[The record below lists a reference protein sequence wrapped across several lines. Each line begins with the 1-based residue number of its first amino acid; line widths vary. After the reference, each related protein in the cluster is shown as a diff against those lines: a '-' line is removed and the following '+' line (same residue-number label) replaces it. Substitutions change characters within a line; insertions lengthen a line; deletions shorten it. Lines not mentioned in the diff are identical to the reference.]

1 VETKTVRIKAEKAY
15 DVTIGTGLLASCGN
29 IITKLISPCRAV
41 IITDSNVEKLF
52 LRIVAD
58 SLKNAGFVI
67 CVFSFPAGEQSK
79 NINTLSDILEFLAQ
93 NRITRTDCVIALGG
107 GVTGDMVGFAAGCYL
122 RGIRYVQLPTTFLA
136 AVDSS
141 VGGKTGIDLKAG
153 KNLAGLFV
161 SPEAVICDCD
171 CMEQLPAD
179 IFADGAAEAIKT
191 GVLSGEK
198 LFSFFESGDVKAS
211 LPEIIEM
218 CVAFKGHVVEE
229 DEFES
234 GLRKTLNLGHTV
246 AHAIEKCSNYSV
258 SHGHAVAIGMAVIAR
273 SADKLGFSGSLV
285 APRIEK
291 ALIRNGLPV
300 STNYSAEELTEA
312 AIADKKRAGDEI
324 TLVIP
329 NGIGDCYLKKLP
341 VTELITVIRAGLE
354 AQ

>member
-1 VETKTVRIKAEKAY
+1 METKTVRINTEKAY
-15 DVTIGTGLLASCGN
+15 DVIIGTGLLASCGD
-29 IITKLISPCRAV
+29 IIAKVIKPCRAA

-52 LRIVAD
+52 LKTVSD
-58 SLKNAGFVI
+58 SLENAGFATST
-67 CVFSFPAGEQSK
+67 FSFTAGEQSK
-79 NINTLSDILEFLAQ
+79 TIDTLSDILEFLAQ

-107 GVTGDMVGFAAGCYL
+107 GVTGDISGFAAGCYL
-122 RGIRYVQLPTTFLA
+122 RGVRYFQLPTTFLA

-161 SPEAVICDCD
+161 SPELVVCDTD
-171 CMEQLPAD
+171 CMKHLPAD
-179 IFADGAAEAIKT
+179 VFADGAAEAIKT

-198 LFSFFESGDVKAS
+198 LFSIFEDGDVKAS

-229 DEFES
+229 DEFEA
-234 GLRKTLNLGHTV
+234 GLRKMLNLGHTV
-246 AHAIEKCSNYSV
+246 AHAIEKCSNYTI
-258 SHGHAVAIGMAVIAR
+258 SHGHAVAAGMAVIAR
-273 SADKLGFSGSLV
+273 AADKLGLSGSLV

-300 STNYSAEELTEA
+300 STDFSAEELTMA
-312 AIADKKRAGDEI
+312 ALSDKKRAGDEI

-329 NGIGDCYLKKLP
+329 NSVGDCYLKELP
-341 VTELITVIRAGLE
+341 VTELTDVIRVGLE
-354 AQ
+354 AR